1 MGTTLMTWR
10 QSKVCLLSLL
20 ICMSVVLVACSVN
33 EENEPLDPKAEE
45 ALELVRTHPA
55 RQASTIEQALQ
66 DIVEEMEEKGQPV
79 RMGEWRVAQEAP
91 DVYVVSM
98 LILEKGV
105 TGWIERDYAWRV
117 DLKDKFLRVITLP
130 ATHVMPFHE
139 LPPLPMDPA
148 NF

>member
-1 MGTTLMTWR
+1 MTVGHRKTGFLIVFILMG
-10 QSKVCLLSLL
+10 
-20 ICMSVVLVACSVN
+20 IILVACSVN
-33 EENEPLDPKAEE
+33 EENKPLDPKAEE
-45 ALELVRTHPA
+45 ALKLVKTHPA
-55 RQASTIEQALQ
+55 RQASTIEQALH
-66 DIVEEMEEKGQPV
+66 DIVEEMEKKGQPV

-105 TGWIERDYAWRV
+105 SDWIERDYAWRV
-117 DLKDKFLRVITLP
+117 DLRDKFLRVITLP